1 MLHKCVRRQCR
12 NVLIN
17 LAERLVGKSP
27 GGWRMAPGF
36 EVLENWRKV
45 QEVVKE
51 AKWTQSLQKAKCK
64 LEAEN
69 MATL

>member
-1 MLHKCVRRQCR
+1 
-12 NVLIN
+12 
-17 LAERLVGKSP
+17 
-27 GGWRMAPGF
+27 MAPGF